1 MPAGEYILFE
11 GDQFTIEWYYK
22 SNGKSQALTYFG
34 RLDRTKKIKFIRLVE
49 IMGTIGVIRVP
60 NKKRCHGF
68 VRGRFSSQPNPYNVH
83 ARHLQPGEEEQM
95 TKPLVSDALWE
106 KGHPLLPVPKP
117 RRFRFPGRKRI
128 DDRKALTGILF
139 VLKSGIPWEQLP
151 QEMGWDSGM
160 TCWHRLKAWHEAGVW
175 ERLHHL
181 LLSKLRAVDGLDG
194 SRACVDSASLR
205 AVGAGGKTRP
215 QSHRPPQARA

>member
-1 MPAGEYILFE
+1 MIF
-11 GDQFTIEWYYK
+11 
-22 SNGKSQALTYFG
+22 
-34 RLDRTKKIKFIRLVE
+34 
-49 IMGTIGVIRVP
+49 RVP

-83 ARHLQPGEEEQM
+83 ARHLQPGEEGQM
-95 TKPLVSDALWE
+95 SNPLVTDALWE
-106 KGHPLLPVPKP
+106 KGPPLLPVPKP
-117 RRFRFPGRKRI
+117 GRFRFPGRKRI

-139 VLKSGIPWEQLP
+139 VLKSGIPWDQLP
-151 QEMGWDSGM
+151 QEMGWGSGM
-160 TCWHRLKAWHEAGVW
+160 TCWRRLKAWHDAGVW

-181 LLSKLRAVDGLDG
+181 LLSKLRAVDGLAG

-205 AVGAGGKTRP
+205 AVGAGEKTRP

>member
-1 MPAGEYILFE
+1 M
-11 GDQFTIEWYYK
+11 
-22 SNGKSQALTYFG
+22 SN
-34 RLDRTKKIKFIRLVE
+34 
-49 IMGTIGVIRVP
+49 
-60 NKKRCHGF
+60 
-68 VRGRFSSQPNPYNVH
+68 
-83 ARHLQPGEEEQM
+83 
-95 TKPLVSDALWE
+95 PLVSDALWE

-117 RRFRFPGRKRI
+117 GRFRFPGRKRI

-139 VLKSGIPWEQLP
+139 VLKSGIPWDQLP
-151 QEMGWDSGM
+151 QEMGWGSGM
-160 TCWHRLKAWHEAGVW
+160 TCWRRLKAWHDAGVW

-181 LLSKLRAVDGLDG
+181 LLSKLRAVDGLAG